1 MTCELFIS
9 SFIRDHMWIW
19 IALSLDLPDTW
30 VNSTIIHTPSS
41 LNVIKLYT
49 CLEPSL
55 LLPISLKQE
64 VKTWLNLRSSIV
76 LYHYKLSTSSVLI
89 DAEDIPWSCGCFIL
103 SLTMP
108 EYMIPLLCRWRISL
122 HLVEVPCYCC
132 NKEKEKARKQIKEGI
147 MCGCLYTQPA
157 CTHHFLP
164 VDLLSCSTSLSSTT
178 SSFSLKW
185 NKLLDDRHYD
195 HVV

>member
-1 MTCELFIS
+1 MNKCYKAYPNQENRGFSCKGSIRLQMTCELFIS

-122 HLVEVPCYCC
+122 HLVLKYLVT
-132 NKEKEKARKQIKEGI
+132 AAIKKRRRQENRLRRG
-147 MCGCLYTQPA
+147 
-157 CTHHFLP
+157 
-164 VDLLSCSTSLSSTT
+164 
-178 SSFSLKW
+178 
-185 NKLLDDRHYD
+185 
-195 HVV
+195 